1 MALISYDKALTELEA
16 EYAKLQEQLHCT
28 NEENNLLE
36 QYLEEIDSS
45 RVLWIKIIPCWKTS
59 VVRIIS

>member
-16 EYAKLQEQLHCT
+16 EYAKLQEQLHCN

-45 RVLWIKIIPCWKTS
+45 RVLWIKIIPCWKRS

>member
-1 MALISYDKALTELEA
+1 MTLISYDKALTELEA

>member
-45 RVLWIKIIPCWKTS
+45 RVLWIKIIPCWKRS
-59 VVRIIS
+59 VVRIKS

>member
-36 QYLEEIDSS
+36 QYLKEIDSS
-45 RVLWIKIIPCWKTS
+45 RVL
-59 VVRIIS
+59 